1 MQRIGS
7 RAQVMHGTA
16 KQTGG
21 GLKKKDLKYNKQDK
35 IVSKKMSTV
44 AKKEKRLQKAG
55 YITKKGIF
63 KLFNKQR
70 GGAGMAD
77 HTGTIKVMTYNVLA
91 TGATI
96 HQEYFKNNVSKPDQ
110 ETREQYIVR
119 YQNLINKI
127 NDEDCDI
134 VLLQEADRALLNI
147 SKCNR
152 NIKKLNKYNIV
163 YTILPKT
170 ATCNSI
176 TKSFGTAVLYKKDKF
191 KINKINTKNIYS
203 EDRSVFNGKNAT
215 LASLKFKGC
224 DKVVNVVSVHMP
236 GNSSIPNTDSNFS
249 PAKNLLNAINDE
261 VKDLGNVI
269 IGGDF
274 NCDLYKE
281 GCGNNL
287 SAEIICRTL
296 NNDRRKFLKI
306 DYDAWSTCTFDYGNH
321 KPARIDHIFYTND
334 LTTVDRGHV
343 NVNGNGNC
351 TNYKIWHENK
361 IIEKKASDHFLLT
374 ASFQI

>member
-1 MQRIGS
+1 
-7 RAQVMHGTA
+7 
-16 KQTGG
+16 
-21 GLKKKDLKYNKQDK
+21 
-35 IVSKKMSTV
+35 KKMSTL

-55 YITKKGIF
+55 YATKKGIF
-63 KLFNKQR
+63 KLFNKQI
-70 GGAGMAD
+70 GGDGVTD

-91 TGATI
+91 TGATK

-119 YQNLINKI
+119 YKNLIDKI
-127 NDEDCDI
+127 NDKDCDI

-152 NIKKLNKYNIV
+152 NIKKLNKYKIV

-176 TKSFGTAVLYKKDKF
+176 TKSFGTAVLYKTDKF

-236 GNSSIPNTDSNFS
+236 GNSSIPN
-249 PAKNLLNAINDE
+249 
-261 VKDLGNVI
+261 
-269 IGGDF
+269 
-274 NCDLYKE
+274 
-281 GCGNNL
+281 
-287 SAEIICRTL
+287 
-296 NNDRRKFLKI
+296 
-306 DYDAWSTCTFDYGNH
+306 
-321 KPARIDHIFYTND
+321 
-334 LTTVDRGHV
+334 
-343 NVNGNGNC
+343 
-351 TNYKIWHENK
+351 
-361 IIEKKASDHFLLT
+361 
-374 ASFQI
+374 